1 MNRTEIMEKL
11 TQATAQMD
19 DAALEALA
27 NWAETVATIRSTGYD
42 QIRETIVKNEKE
54 LAEHR
59 LQQRKD
65 RLRNLTLAEKRIWN
79 KVQRG
84 RLKAREN
91 SRADLTMNEA
101 DLLCELS
108 AGGPQLAVDAF
119 YLGFEKGYTV
129 AIK

>member
-1 MNRTEIMEKL
+1 MLTVIIPRPGKEIKMNRTEIMEKL

-19 DAALEALA
+19 DAALEDLA
-27 NWAETVATIRSTGYD
+27 NWAETAATIRPTGYD

-54 LAEHR
+54 
-59 LQQRKD
+59 
-65 RLRNLTLAEKRIWN
+65 LAEKRIWN

-91 SRADLTMNEA
+91 SRTDLTMNEA

-119 YLGFEKGYTV
+119 HLGFEKGYIA

>member
-19 DAALEALA
+19 DAALEDLA
-27 NWAETVATIRSTGYD
+27 NWAETAATIRPTGYD

-54 LAEHR
+54 LA
-59 LQQRKD
+59 
-65 RLRNLTLAEKRIWN
+65 
-79 KVQRG
+79 
-84 RLKAREN
+84 REN
-91 SRADLTMNEA
+91 SRTDLTMNEA

-119 YLGFEKGYTV
+119 HLGFEKGYIA